1 MTRTLTQVLWRG
13 LGVAILVL
21 PLLSIPRW
29 VDAPDPGPDWS
40 VHLRAWLIGAFVVLV
55 VGLAVG
61 WLARTAQPR
70 ARAWPAW
77 GDAAFVGGMAVLLTL
92 AAAYT
97 MRVAFASNPHLVDE
111 VAQLFQARVFASGR
125 LAAPPP
131 QLPEF
136 FLFTHT
142 WITQAGWVSQFPP
155 VHAVALA
162 AGMLVRAEW
171 LVNPVV
177 GGASVVLVYLVTRG
191 MFGSGTA
198 RVAAG
203 LWAVSA
209 WVLFMSATYM
219 NHALAAALVLGAW
232 ACVWAPGGRRVVR
245 FVAAGALLGAAAA
258 TRPLDAVA
266 GALPLLV
273 HLGLAR
279 RPRDLGLLVLGG
291 VPMALALGY
300 YNWRLFGGPL
310 DFGYTA
316 LWGEGHQLGFHA
328 DAWGYEYTPLVGL
341 SNMVAAIR
349 RLHIY
354 LFEWPIPALL
364 PLGLW
369 ALFARRREPA
379 DLALGLGVAAGPALY
394 FFYWHSGFYPGPRFY
409 FIAAP
414 FLVIGTARA
423 LRWAWLAARSR
434 ADAHLRWDVALAAL
448 CAGVLLWSWVDMLP
462 RRFEVYRTG
471 LPSLKYHPERSLA
484 ERGVRQALVLVP
496 ESWGARIIT
505 DLWALGAP
513 PGVVERVY
521 RRLDA
526 CDLHLFARQAR
537 AEALAPAGVI
547 DSLERRYAAAAAA
560 APLVAGSRDPT
571 LRLWPGRA
579 LDPRCAVQLEHDRGG
594 FTLYGSLAWRNPVG
608 LRTGIV
614 FARDRYARN
623 RQLFAEYPGWEVWR
637 FAPPAGEPDA
647 RPQLRRLGLAE
658 ELGDDRQLP

>member
-13 LGVAILVL
+13 IGVALLIL
-21 PLLSIPRW
+21 PLFSIPRW
-29 VDAPDPGPDWS
+29 VGAPDPGPTWG
-40 VHLRAWLIGAFVVLV
+40 VHVWAWIVGAVVV
-55 VGLAVG
+55 LAVG
-61 WLARTAQPR
+61 VLVGRLARALPR
-70 ARAWPAW
+70 KARAWPAW
-77 GDAAFVGGMAVLLTL
+77 GDGAFVGGLAVLLTL

-111 VAQLFQARVFASGR
+111 VAQLFQARVFSSGR

-136 FLFTHT
+136 FLFTHS
-142 WITQAGWVSQFPP
+142 WITEAGWVSQFPP
-155 VHAVALA
+155 AHAVALA
-162 AGMLVRAEW
+162 VGMLFRAEW
-171 LVNPVV
+171 LVNPVL
-177 GGASVVLVYLVTRG
+177 GGASVVLIFLVARG
-191 MFGSGTA
+191 MFGAATA
-198 RVAAG
+198 RVAAA

-219 NHALAAALVLGAW
+219 NHALAVALVLGGW
-232 ACVWAPGGRRVVR
+232 ACVWAPGGRRTAR
-245 FVAAGALLGAAAA
+245 FVAAGVLLGAAAA

-266 GALPLLV
+266 GAVPLLAQLALTRRTRE
-273 HLGLAR
+273 LGW
-279 RPRDLGLLVLGG
+279 LLLGG
-291 VPMALALGY
+291 LPVALALGY

-316 LWGEGHQLGFHA
+316 LWGEGHRLGFHA
-328 DAWGYEYTPLVGL
+328 DAWGHEYTPLVGL

-364 PLGLW
+364 PLGVW
-369 ALFARRREPA
+369 ALFARRRESG
-379 DLALGLGVAAGPALY
+379 DLALGLGVLAGPALY

-409 FIAAP
+409 YIAAP

-423 LRWAWLAARSR
+423 LGWAWLAARSR
-434 ADAHLRWDVALAAL
+434 PAIRIRWDAALAAL
-448 CAGVLLWSWVDMLP
+448 CAAVLLWSWVDLLP

-471 LPSLKYHPERSLA
+471 LPSLKHHPERDLA
-484 ERGVRQALVLVP
+484 ERGVRRALVLVP

-526 CDLHLFARQAR
+526 CDLHLFAARSR
-537 AEALAPAGVI
+537 AEELAPAAVV
-547 DSLERRYAAAAAA
+547 DSLERRYAAAAEP
-560 APLVAGSRDPT
+560 APLVPGSRDPT
-571 LRLWPGRA
+571 LRLWPARELAPG
-579 LDPRCAVQLEHDRGG
+579 CAVQLEHDRSG

-608 LRTGIV
+608 LRDGVV
-614 FARDRYARN
+614 FARDRFERNWRLLAGYA
-623 RQLFAEYPGWEVWR
+623 GWEVWR
-637 FAPPAGEPDA
+637 YAPPVGEPDA
-647 RPQLRRLGLAE
+647 EPRVSRLGLAE
-658 ELGDDRQLP
+658 ELLGDRQLP